1 MAQIDNDAFAELVRG
16 NMQNMYRLALSI
28 LSNESDAEDA
38 VSAAVIK
45 AYERREQLRK
55 SSSFRPWIMTI
66 TANEAKK
73 ICSVRR
79 RETSLEEIGEAFAGK
94 EDEYH
99 ELWDVVSGL
108 DEIYRE
114 VVVLFYYEQFS
125 IKNIGKALNIPI
137 GTVKS
142 RLSRAK
148 RELRRCL
155 DEESF

>member
-1 MAQIDNDAFAELVRG
+1 MAQMDNDTFTGLVRG
-16 NMQNMYRLALSI
+16 NMVNMYRLALSI
-28 LSNESDAEDA
+28 LGNESDAEDA
-38 VSAAVIK
+38 VSSAVIK
-45 AYERREQLRK
+45 AYERQAQLK
-55 SSSFRPWIMTI
+55 KLSSFKPWIMTI

-73 ICSVRR
+73 IYSGRH
-79 RETSLEEIGEAFAGK
+79 RETSLEEMGDVFAGK

-99 ELWDVVSGL
+99 ELWDVVTGL

-125 IKNIGKALNIPI
+125 IKEIGKVLNIPI

-148 RELRRCL
+148 EELRRCL
-155 DEESF
+155 DEG

>member
-1 MAQIDNDAFAELVRG
+1 MAQIDNDTFAGLVRG
-16 NMQNMYRLALSI
+16 NMVNMYRLALSI
-28 LSNESDAEDA
+28 LGNESDAEDA
-38 VSAAVIK
+38 VSSAVIK
-45 AYERREQLRK
+45 AYERQAQLK
-55 SSSFRPWIMTI
+55 KLSSFKPWIMTI

-73 ICSVRR
+73 IYSGRR
-79 RETSLEEIGEAFAGK
+79 RETSLEEMGDVFAGK

-99 ELWDVVSGL
+99 ELWDVVTGL

-125 IKNIGKALNIPI
+125 IKEIGKVLNIPA

-148 RELRRCL
+148 EELRRCL
-155 DEESF
+155 DDK

>member
-1 MAQIDNDAFAELVRG
+1 MAQMDNDTFAGLVRV
-16 NMQNMYRLALSI
+16 NMMNMYRLALSI
-28 LSNESDAEDA
+28 LGNESDAEDA
-38 VSAAVIK
+38 VSSAVIK
-45 AYERREQLRK
+45 AYERREQLK
-55 SSSFRPWIMTI
+55 KLSSFKPWILTI

-73 ICSVRR
+73 IYSGRN
-79 RETSLEEIGEAFAGK
+79 RETSLEELGDVFAGK

-125 IKNIGKALNIPI
+125 IKEIGKVLNIPV

-148 RELRRCL
+148 EELRRCL
-155 DEESF
+155 DER